1 MNAGPTGPFPCG
13 CFRVPL
19 TPMFPFIRGFPIGSS
34 RDVLSTGRLHRGIV
48 EKRRTQCSNCT
59 KLSTSLSNSFSLVRF
74 FSTF

>member
-1 MNAGPTGPFPCG
+1 MNAGPTGPLPCG

-19 TPMFPFIRGFPIGSS
+19 TPTLPFIRGFPIGPS
-34 RDVLSTGRLHRGIV
+34 RDELSTGRRHLGIV
-48 EKRRTQCSNCT
+48 EKLGTQCSNCT